1 MCSGEKHDFQNGERA
16 ALISVAENYTFWQ
29 SMTDEEREK
38 FINQFMDLWER
49 LKEAIYAIISNIADL
64 FASLRPILESWNDS
78 LSDFAQ
84 EICEI
89 QHLTAECEQEKRRL
103 RFFGRGKR
111 DIFKK
116 RVHIKRAIFQKPKYR
131 KWRISVYGFYG

>member
-1 MCSGEKHDFQNGERA
+1 MQNDEGYKNARQFAEALAAAAQRA
-16 ALISVAENYTFWQ
+16 KEGIMLT
-29 SMTDEEREK
+29 EEQK
-38 FINQFMDLWER
+38 ST
-49 LKEAIYAIISNIADL
+49 LKEAIKEIREFWERIKAL
-64 FASLRPILESWNDS
+64 FFHDFDNLTDSLREIYKMM
-78 LSDFAQ
+78 A
-84 EICEI
+84 ICEK
-89 QHLTAECEQEKRRL
+89 EKRRL

>member
-1 MCSGEKHDFQNGERA
+1 MNCMQN
-16 ALISVAENYTFWQ
+16 
-29 SMTDEEREK
+29 DEEHKNARQLAEALAAAAQRAKEGIMLTEEEK
-38 FINQFMDLWER
+38 ST
-49 LKEAIYAIISNIADL
+49 LKEAIEEIREFWERIKSL
-64 FASLRPILESWNDS
+64 FFPDFDNLTDSLR
-78 LSDFAQ
+78 
-84 EICEI
+84 EIYKMMAI
-89 QHLTAECEQEKRRL
+89 CEQEKWRL